1 MLPTNVRWTRVRNF
15 YRNSKKKNKPES
27 KKLSFYEFVRP
38 VLLSCKLMGFLPLN
52 GLVNTKDSGKRHTLI
67 TISRYNW
74 MSLYTC
80 FYLANVIWMTFCSLA
95 KCIDKLAFGLGRKDI
110 SGIIFSMNTLFSSLF
125 LMKLTPK
132 WYETFQ
138 RIEELENVLPNPK
151 TLKPLRTIKR
161 ILFIIVTSALVE
173 FAMYLVYTAYESIKG
188 IKNVGFDYCFE
199 RFFVYAYDWYFDH
212 FSFKCL
218 IGIMLAASKC
228 QATCLR
234 NLTDILVMS
243 VTVYLCARFSCFNR
257 QLIQEEKKAKY
268 TGFMPWSDLQK
279 HYTQLTSLTLL
290 LDEIINPFIF
300 ISFSCNLIFI
310 CKQIFSVI
318 QFVLSQQEMNLL
330 MTNTELQPLNRKL
343 DWEPVVYLVF
353 STVFVIMRATM
364 LSLFL
369 AHHHTLT
376 RAPLD
381 ILHTLPASAYNYKT
395 QRFMDQV
402 FNSRLSL
409 SGLKFFYVTRESI
422 LSVVAT
428 LVKYELVLLQFPER
442 G

>member
-1 MLPTNVRWTRVRNF
+1 MLPTSVRWKHRKLN
-15 YRNSKKKNKPES
+15 RNSKKWNKSEM
-27 KKLSFYEFVRP
+27 KKLRFYECVRP

-52 GLVNTKDSGKRHTLI
+52 GLSNYNRVTIVFILI
-67 TISRYNW
+67 TFSRFNW
-74 MSLYTC
+74 ISLYTC
-80 FYLANVIWMTFCSLA
+80 FYLANLIWMTFCSLA
-95 KCIDKLAFGLGRKDI
+95 KCVDKLAFGLGRKDI
-110 SGIIFSMNTLFSSLF
+110 SGIVFSLNTLFSSLF
-125 LMKLTPK
+125 LMKMTPK
-132 WYETFQ
+132 WYVTFKK
-138 RIEELENVLPNPK
+138 IEDLERLLPDPNTSRP
-151 TLKPLRTIKR
+151 LKIIKQ
-161 ILFIIVTSALVE
+161 ILFIIGASALVE
-173 FAMYLVYTAYESIKG
+173 FAMYLLYTAYEA
-188 IKNVGFDYCFE
+188 KNALKNTDDDYCLKK
-199 RFFVYAYDWYFDH
+199 FFVFAYDWYFDH
-212 FSFKCL
+212 FPFQCL
-218 IGIMLAASKC
+218 IGIMLTASKC

-243 VTVYLCARFSCFNR
+243 ITVYLGARFSCFNR
-257 QLIQEEKKAKY
+257 KLLQEEKKAKF

-279 HYTQLTSLTLL
+279 HYTQLTSLTLI

-318 QFVLSQQEMNLL
+318 QFVLTQQEMNLIT
-330 MTNTELQPLNRKL
+330 TNTELELLKRKL
-343 DWEPVVYLVF
+343 DWEPVVYLAF

-395 QRFMDQV
+395 QRFLDQV
-402 FNSRLSL
+402 FHSRLGL

-428 LVKYELVLLQFPER
+428 LIKYELVLLQFPER
-442 G
+442 E